1 MVGKEAQRIKR
12 GENPEDAPKKQTR
25 VETVEEL
32 IKLAEKYSITLTEE
46 EAAKLLRLMHP
57 TARELGESE
66 LDAVTGGTLT
76 GPGMCPHC
84 GAWFDWTQADD
95 FYVCLGCGYRQG
107 TKEGPSTDR

>member
-1 MVGKEAQRIKR
+1 MKR

-57 TARELGESE
+57 TARELGRVS
-66 LDAVTGGTLT
+66 
-76 GPGMCPHC
+76 
-84 GAWFDWTQADD
+84 WTQ
-95 FYVCLGCGYRQG
+95 
-107 TKEGPSTDR
+107 